1 MKIFRRLFSGRLN
14 RRNYTL
20 GILIYLFIN
29 FFVIKEVGIETSTSA
44 PLARAQNEVERI
56 LLFLLIFA
64 YIAIMVFIHATLV
77 LRRLHDIGIDI
88 WTGENT
94 HKLWGQGW
102 APFSWIRYL
111 LYTPFP
117 LFYLK
122 GENKE
127 NKYGKPPEPKIDLKG
142 LFGFS

>member
-1 MKIFRRLFSGRLN
+1 VKISRRFSTGRLN
-14 RRNYTL
+14 RRNFAL
-20 GILIYLFIN
+20 GILIEFLISLFIIE
-29 FFVIKEVGIETSTSA
+29 VIEIETLISTVWE
-44 PLARAQNEVERI
+44 RAQNKLESI
-56 LLFLLIFA
+56 LLVTLFLA
-64 YIAIMVFIHATLV
+64 YIVIMVFIHATLV

-88 WTGENT
+88 WTGEHG
-94 HKLWGQGW
+94 HKIWPYRW
-102 APFSWIRYL
+102 TSYNWFYL
-111 LYTPFP
+111 LQWTLFP